1 MEDPNKAYTKTSRV
15 ERGWGSVGVGG
26 RGWEWVGVG
35 VGGRGWER
43 VGGSGWERVGEDGS
57 GWERVGVGEGGGG
70 RGWGWER
77 VGWERGL
84 VILSLKCA
92 ALYCLVNVEST

>member
-1 MEDPNKAYTKTSRV
+1 MGEC
-15 ERGWGSVGVGG
+15 GCGS
-26 RGWEWVGVG
+26 GWERVG

-77 VGWERGL
+77 GL